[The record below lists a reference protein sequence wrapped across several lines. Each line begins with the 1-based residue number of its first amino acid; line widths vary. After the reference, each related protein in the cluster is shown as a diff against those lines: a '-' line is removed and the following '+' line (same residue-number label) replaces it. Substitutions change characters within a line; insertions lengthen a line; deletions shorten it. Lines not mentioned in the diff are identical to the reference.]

1 MGLTQSTISPT
12 VKAEAPTVTNVLHTV
27 PAAVEPK
34 VVEAQEPK
42 VAEVQEPKVAE
53 VQESKPVK
61 EEVVEDENK
70 KLLDEKA
77 SEVFERAVEPTGN
90 KIEVQPVDVGASADV
105 VKKSKK
111 NKKNKNKGDKV

>member
-12 VKAEAPTVTNVLHTV
+12 VKAEAPVVTNVLHTV
-27 PAAVEPK
+27 PVEVEPK
-34 VVEAQEPK
+34 VQEPSK
-42 VAEVQEPKVAE
+42 VAEVQEPKASE

-90 KIEVQPVDVGASADV
+90 KIEVQPVDVAESADV